1 MTWKSSNWTS
11 LFPTKTS
18 FVVFVLYIALS
29 MNHGLLVKLSQEKGI
44 YNYNI
49 VSVIILTEV
58 TKLVISL
65 FLFCKDNPLRNI
77 IDQTRDNY
85 TVLFLYMVP
94 AFLYCLYN
102 NLAFVNLSIFDPT
115 TYFILLQLRVILTGI
130 VYQCLFKKDLSKIQ
144 WLSLVLLTVGCI
156 IKELKM
162 EGNIQQQPY
171 SIFISILLM
180 STQILCSC
188 LAGVYNEYLL
198 KKGQGVN
205 VNIYVQNIYMYTDS
219 ILCNLLLWIIFKHN
233 DNKSNTPETDIF
245 KNYMVMIIVLNSA
258 MYGVVTSLL
267 LHSLNSIIKV
277 FATAIELVL
286 IAVLSW
292 VLLGYPIT
300 MQTVAAVCIVSCSV
314 VVYAKHPITKSTPPT
329 TNYNKNMINI

>member
-1 MTWKSSNWTS
+1 MWKSSNFAS

-29 MNHGLLVKLSQEKGI
+29 MNHGLLVKLSQDKGT
-44 YNYNI
+44 YNYNV

-58 TKLVISL
+58 IKLVISL

-77 IDQTRDNY
+77 IDQTRENY

-94 AFLYCLYN
+94 ALLYCLYN

-144 WLSLVLLTVGCI
+144 WLSLVLLTIGCM
-156 IKELKM
+156 IKEMKM
-162 EGNIQQQPY
+162 EGNIRQQSY
-171 SIFISILLM
+171 GFFISILLM
-180 STQILCSC
+180 LTQILCSC

-205 VNIYVQNIYMYTDS
+205 VNVYVQNIYMYTDS
-219 ILCNLLLWIIFKHN
+219 ILCNLLLWITFKHN
-233 DNKSNTPETDIF
+233 ETKSNVSEIDIF
-245 KNYMVMIIVLNSA
+245 KNYMVIYIIINSA

-292 VLLGYPIT
+292 VLLGYPINL
-300 MQTVAAVCIVSCSV
+300 QTVSAVSIVSCSV
-314 VVYAKHPITKSTPPT
+314 VIYAKHPITKSTLPDT
-329 TNYNKNMINI
+329 KSNKNLINI